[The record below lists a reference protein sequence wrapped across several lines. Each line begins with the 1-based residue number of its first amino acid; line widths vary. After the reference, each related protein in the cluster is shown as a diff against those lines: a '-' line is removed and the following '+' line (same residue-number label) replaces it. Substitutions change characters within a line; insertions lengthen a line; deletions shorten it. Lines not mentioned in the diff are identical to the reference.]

1 MADHGED
8 YETGKGLKN
17 ARSPLSEGLPPPH
30 ASASFIMPRGGHS
43 AEERTLM
50 HRMQSNF

>member
-17 ARSPLSEGLPPPH
+17 ARSPLSEGLPPPPMLQP
-30 ASASFIMPRGGHS
+30 ALLCQEVATQQRKGH
-43 AEERTLM
+43 
-50 HRMQSNF
+50 

>member
-17 ARSPLSEGLPPPH
+17 ARSPLSEGLLPPMLQP
-30 ASASFIMPRGGHS
+30 ALLCQEVATQRRKGH
-43 AEERTLM
+43 
-50 HRMQSNF
+50 

>member
-17 ARSPLSEGLPPPH
+17 ARSPLSEGLPPPCFSQLYY
-30 ASASFIMPRGGHS
+30 AKRWPLSRGKDTD
-43 AEERTLM
+43 A
-50 HRMQSNF
+50 

>member
-17 ARSPLSEGLPPPH
+17 ARSPLSEGLLPPLCFSQLYYAKRWPL
-30 ASASFIMPRGGHS
+30 SGGKDTD
-43 AEERTLM
+43 A
-50 HRMQSNF
+50 

>member
-17 ARSPLSEGLPPPH
+17 ARSPLSEGLLPPLPMLQP
-30 ASASFIMPRGGHS
+30 ALLCQEVATQRRKGH
-43 AEERTLM
+43 
-50 HRMQSNF
+50 

>member
-17 ARSPLSEGLPPPH
+17 ARSPLSEGLPPMLQP
-30 ASASFIMPRGGHS
+30 ALLCQEVATQQRKGH
-43 AEERTLM
+43 
-50 HRMQSNF
+50 